1 MSKKTKQAAQNEV
14 PSYIQ
19 PATCF
24 IVYMNNAT
32 GWASFAGPPFNGT
45 PCAHYV
51 SHILGIKASHALGG
65 YGCNDG
71 YELRVRALL
80 AQLNQIDAASV
91 AVNDVWGR
99 LKGDTNATNKTSEP
113 TDHCGIVYAVEDLAD
128 GTRKIG
134 IRHNSSGQRK
144 VAENDWSYF
153 GNGGKFYRLQ
163 STTPVTPGTALNMV
177 RSRFGIP
184 IKQA

>member
-1 MSKKTKQAAQNEV
+1 MAKKTKQAAQKEV

-24 IVYMNNAT
+24 IVYMNNAS
-32 GWASFAGPPFNGT
+32 GWEPLTGT

-65 YGCNDG
+65 YGCDDG

-80 AQLNQIDAASV
+80 AQLSEIGTVSV

-99 LKGDTNATNKTSEP
+99 LKGDTNASKKSSEP
-113 TDHCGIVYAVEDLAD
+113 TDHCGIVYSVEDLAD
-128 GTRKIG
+128 GTRSIS
-134 IRHNSSGQRK
+134 IRHNSSGQKK

-177 RSRFGIP
+177 RSRFGLP
-184 IKQA
+184 IKQV

>member
-1 MSKKTKQAAQNEV
+1 MAKETKQAAQKEV

-19 PATCF
+19 PSTCF
-24 IVYMNNAT
+24 VVYMNNAT
-32 GWASFAGPPFNGT
+32 GWAPLTGT

-51 SHILGIKASHALGG
+51 SHILGVRSSHAAGG
-65 YGCNDG
+65 YGCSDG

-80 AQLNQIDAASV
+80 AQLNEIDAASV

-99 LKGDTNATNKTSEP
+99 LKGDTNTTSKTSEP

-128 GTRKIG
+128 GTRSIS
-134 IRHNSSGQRK
+134 IRHNSSGQKK

-177 RSRFGIP
+177 RSRFGLP
-184 IKQA
+184 IKQV